1 MTASRKTL
9 EDVLL
14 AAQRLGTL
22 GDRPI
27 PEVIEHAR
35 YFVQAL
41 EGVTGCVADIG
52 TGAGV
57 PGLVIAVDRPD
68 LDMVLVDRRENR
80 MDELSRG
87 VASMGLSDE
96 EDVSTAVEGTRR
108 SPTPATPAPPLS
120 LSSATSSG
128 CNAGNRGTQRG
139 GGGVFEHI
147 DESAAPGCDCLA
159 ATLKGTLPVHDCR
172 VLCCY

>member
-87 VASMGLSDE
+87 VASMGL
-96 EDVSTAVEGTRR
+96 
-108 SPTPATPAPPLS
+108 
-120 LSSATSSG
+120 
-128 CNAGNRGTQRG
+128 
-139 GGGVFEHI
+139 
-147 DESAAPGCDCLA
+147 
-159 ATLKGTLPVHDCR
+159 
-172 VLCCY
+172 